1 MAIFKEL
8 CLSTVFFINND
19 SKATKTQML
28 MLILTITFLL
38 VVVF

>member
-8 CLSTVFFINND
+8 CLSTVFLISND
-19 SKATKTQML
+19 SEATKTQML